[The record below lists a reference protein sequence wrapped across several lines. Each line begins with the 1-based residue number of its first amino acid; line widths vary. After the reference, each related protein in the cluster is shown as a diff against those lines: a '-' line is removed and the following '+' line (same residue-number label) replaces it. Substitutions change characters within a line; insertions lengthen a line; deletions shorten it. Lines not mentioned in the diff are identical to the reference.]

1 MDNFLGSFEHILD
14 YVFTA
19 TMPKKPSYFKIET
32 TYKLPDMTPCTK
44 TLDKF
49 VEQRNLPQLRMMFGA
64 YLIHQGVF
72 TEELIIRID
81 NQSKV
86 SNLPP
91 DATEEEKVFEQCVFW
106 RNEFVRWLLRDVFVD
121 MDWVAVLVD

>member
-1 MDNFLGSFEHILD
+1 
-14 YVFTA
+14 
-19 TMPKKPSYFKIET
+19 
-32 TYKLPDMTPCTK
+32 
-44 TLDKF
+44 
-49 VEQRNLPQLRMMFGA
+49 MMFGA